1 MYQNLTHRI
10 LLAET
15 GFKDSRPTFCGMKL
29 QNVVLAASVATA
41 LSLSA
46 AAAHAGTVTATA
58 SVSVTVLAPV
68 TLQATQG
75 LDFGAVTKP
84 GNTGAN
90 TITLDAASSNITVSG
105 TGDATRASGGAVS
118 PAKFSLIGDAGMTYS
133 TTQSLTF
140 AQPGLARVSV
150 SAPVAGNGA
159 LGVIPAG
166 GRQELRFG
174 GAFDLS
180 AATPVQPYTGSLSVT
195 VNYN

>member
-1 MYQNLTHRI
+1 
-10 LLAET
+10 
-15 GFKDSRPTFCGMKL
+15 MKL
-29 QNVVLAASVATA
+29 QNVVLAALMAPA
-41 LSLSA
+41 LTLSA
-46 AAAHAGTVTATA
+46 SAACAGTVSATA
-58 SVSVTVLAPV
+58 SVSVIVLAPV
-68 TLQATQG
+68 TLAATQG

-84 GNTGAN
+84 GNAGAN
-90 TITLDAASSNITVSG
+90 TVTLDAASSNVTVSG
-105 TGDATRASGGAVS
+105 AGDAARAAGAVS
-118 PAKFSLIGDAGMTYS
+118 PARFSLIGDPGVTYS

-180 AATPVQPYTGSLSVT
+180 AATPVQSYTGSLSVT

>member
-1 MYQNLTHRI
+1 M
-10 LLAET
+10 
-15 GFKDSRPTFCGMKL
+15 FCGMKL
-29 QNVVLAASVATA
+29 QNVVLAAAAATA
-41 LSLSA
+41 LTLSA
-46 AAAHAGTVTATA
+46 SAASAGMVSATA
-58 SVSVTVLAPV
+58 SVSVLVLAPV
-68 TLQATQG
+68 TLLATQG

-90 TITLDAASSNITVSG
+90 TVTLDPASSNVTVSG
-105 TGDATRASGGAVS
+105 AGDATRAAGAVS
-118 PAKFSLIGDAGMTYS
+118 PAKFSLIGDPGITYS
-133 TTQSLTF
+133 TTQSLVF

-180 AATPVQPYTGSLSVT
+180 AATPVQAYTGSLSVT